1 MFGHPPFFCPKNTM
15 RILPLSLLLLAGLAQ
30 AAELTA
36 ADQASAK
43 ELAQASGCLS
53 CHSLTEKIVGP
64 AYASVAEK
72 YKADADAASSLAQSI
87 QYGSKGKW
95 GRIPMPA
102 HASLSTDDIK
112 TLATWVLTVQK

>member
-1 MFGHPPFFCPKNTM
+1 MRFFLIP
-15 RILPLSLLLLAGLAQ
+15 LLLLSGLAQ
-30 AAELTA
+30 AAEMTA
-36 ADQASAK
+36 AEQASAK

-64 AYASVAEK
+64 SYVKVAEK
-72 YKADADAASSLAQSI
+72 YQADADAVATLAQSI

-102 HASLSTDDIK
+102 HPSLGAADIK
-112 TLATWVLTVQK
+112 TLAAWVLTVKK

>member
-1 MFGHPPFFCPKNTM
+1 M
-15 RILPLSLLLLAGLAQ
+15 RILPISLLLLSGLAQ
-30 AAELTA
+30 AADMTA
-36 ADQASAK
+36 AEQASAK

-64 AYASVAEK
+64 AYVKVSEK
-72 YKADADAASSLAQSI
+72 YQADADAVATLAQSI

-102 HASLSTDDIK
+102 HASLSPNDIK
-112 TLATWVLTVQK
+112 ILAAWVMTVKK

>member
-1 MFGHPPFFCPKNTM
+1 M

-30 AAELTA
+30 AAEMTA
-36 ADQASAK
+36 AEQASAK

-64 AYASVAEK
+64 AYVKVAEK
-72 YKADADAASSLAQSI
+72 YQADADAVSSLTQSI

-95 GRIPMPA
+95 GRIPMPP
-102 HASLSTDDIK
+102 HASLSPEDIK
-112 TLATWVLTVQK
+112 TLATWVLTVKK